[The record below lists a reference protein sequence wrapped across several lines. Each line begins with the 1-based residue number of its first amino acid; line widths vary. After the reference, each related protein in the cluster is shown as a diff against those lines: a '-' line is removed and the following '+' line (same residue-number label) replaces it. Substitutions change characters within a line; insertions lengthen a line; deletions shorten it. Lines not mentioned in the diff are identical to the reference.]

1 MLEENCWKVGKILEL
16 FFCCFLEKTEGLF
29 KTEMMILKIYF
40 STFFEDTGQDKVNPQ
55 GCSIGSHLGARVC
68 HKKRFIINEKIN

>member
-1 MLEENCWKVGKILEL
+1 MLYLLEENCWKVDKILQSC

-40 STFFEDTGQDKVNPQ
+40 
-55 GCSIGSHLGARVC
+55 L
-68 HKKRFIINEKIN
+68 